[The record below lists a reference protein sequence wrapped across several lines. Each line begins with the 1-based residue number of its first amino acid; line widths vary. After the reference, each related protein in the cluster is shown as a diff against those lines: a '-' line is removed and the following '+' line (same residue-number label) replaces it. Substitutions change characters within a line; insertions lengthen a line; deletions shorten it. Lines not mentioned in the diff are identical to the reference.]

1 MAGFQFHS
9 WFVGVCSV
17 TVVSSSSISAR
28 VEGVVWSLLKLHHCS
43 CKVLNVD
50 KVTPPGMVGR
60 LAVSL
65 SSKLSSSLRSD
76 WGPLLGISM
85 LKTDTG
91 KEEHKANESTMST
104 RIVILKTHTF

>member
-28 VEGVVWSLLKLHHCS
+28 VAGVVRSLLKLHCS
-43 CKVLNVD
+43 SKVFIVD

-91 KEEHKANESTMST
+91 KEENGPMK
-104 RIVILKTHTF
+104 

>member
-1 MAGFQFHS
+1 MNQVAGFQFHS

-28 VEGVVWSLLKLHHCS
+28 VEGVVWSLLKLHQVKFS
-43 CKVLNVD
+43 IVD

-91 KEEHKANESTMST
+91 KEEKRPM
-104 RIVILKTHTF
+104 K